1 MSQNGFYELIPIVMK
16 TEHVVLQGNQMSAT
30 ELKIFSSQLRESKKG
45 SVVLKKLDI
54 SNSNLTDESLQQI
67 AKVAFLVEEIDLH
80 NSNFGEDGVEM
91 LVKCYHKF
99 DGGVLKTLNLRMCKL
114 TDPCLRILSEII
126 PYLQSVVLS
135 GNTFGGSSGLKAL
148 AESID
153 TAKGIN
159 LFFSTNKSRN
169 NFRYLGRKL
178 RHIDLRHSRVSQEMK
193 KVVNEACRKHKIDL
207 KIW

>member
-1 MSQNGFYELIPIVMK
+1 MPRCQLSQNGFYELIPIVMK

-80 NSNFGEDGVEM
+80 NSNFGEEGVEM

-153 TAKGIN
+153 TAKP
-159 LFFSTNKSRN
+159 
-169 NFRYLGRKL
+169 RKL
-178 RHIDLRHSRVSQEMK
+178 KHIDLRHSRVGQEMK
-193 KVVNEACRKHKIDL
+193 GQHISCSIKSYTLSPNFFCCFDQFSE
-207 KIW
+207 

>member
-80 NSNFGEDGVEM
+80 NSNFGEEGVEM

-135 GNTFGGSSGLKAL
+135 GNIFGGSSGLKAL

-153 TAKGIN
+153 TAKGK
-159 LFFSTNKSRN
+159 LVLYDN
-169 NFRYLGRKL
+169 NQTQMY
-178 RHIDLRHSRVSQEMK
+178 IP
-193 KVVNEACRKHKIDL
+193 
-207 KIW
+207 

>member
-1 MSQNGFYELIPIVMK
+1 MK

-80 NSNFGEDGVEM
+80 NSNFGEEGVEM

-126 PYLQSVVLS
+126 PHLQSVVLS
-135 GNTFGGSSGLKAL
+135 GNTFGGSSGLRAL

-153 TAKGIN
+153 TAKGK
-159 LFFSTNKSRN
+159 LVSC
-169 NFRYLGRKL
+169 YLPVIPCNSGRKL